1 MTLKYKQAVLIQ
13 NLIDGTST
21 PVGQPPQSTV
31 AARTEM
37 LIPKQTRIT
46 LTNTVVTVP
55 HATGVNDLLLV
66 TLQNRYL
73 MMLGFNMRLTIV
85 KGNATNGIVAA
96 TPINIG
102 LSTTAGGDDLMNSVQ
117 DTTVA
122 TSFVFDQHSVDG
134 TRVFPKKA
142 SPLTDLYLALATD
155 GTPTANDTLTINGTI
170 DFFYFDLSKPGL

>member
-31 AARTEM
+31 SARTEM

-46 LTNTVVTVP
+46 LTGTVVTVE
-55 HATGVNDLLLV
+55 HASAAEDLLLV
-66 TLQNRYL
+66 TLQNRNL

-85 KGNATNGIVAA
+85 KGNAVDGIVAA

-134 TRVFPKKA
+134 TRTYPMKA
-142 SPLTDLYLALATD
+142 VPLTDLYLALATD
-155 GTPTANDTLTINGTI
+155 GTPTVDDTLTLTGTI